1 MIIPFPAVENF
12 LSLLLYSA
20 DQLDHGH
27 YRIAGESLEA
37 AHLRL
42 RRIGHIE
49 RYRQVDE
56 FVGHALLAYRQGDYG
71 GARNV
76 LLAAVEIFSGESV
89 PAPFNESDADLRD

>member
-1 MIIPFPAVENF
+1 MIIPFPAVETF

-20 DQLDHGH
+20 DQLDHGQ

-56 FVGHALLAYRQGDYG
+56 FVGHALLAYRKGDYR

-89 PAPFNESDADLRD
+89 PTSYDGSASDLRD